1 MEKEWQ
7 YKIKSSEFCFSFPK
21 VDLLPP
27 EGRAEIA
34 FVGRSNVG
42 KSTLIN
48 LLCEKKKLVR
58 TSGTPGQTQALNYF
72 QIDFNDQTEPVKER
86 MDYSCYFVDLPGF
99 GYAKRSKAE
108 LRDWAEIFEGYLLSR
123 KTLVLLLLL
132 VDARRELGEQEKM
145 LAELGRRGNLL
156 VVFTKADQL
165 NQSQK
170 TKALRDL
177 PNELRIKKD
186 RIFLT
191 SSVERSKFS
200 IENLRE
206 EILAATL
213 S

>member
-1 MEKEWQ
+1 MEKEQQ

-21 VDLLPP
+21 VNLLPP
-27 EGRAEIA
+27 PGMAEIA

-48 LLCEKKKLVR
+48 LLCQKKKLVR

-72 QIDFNDQTEPVKER
+72 QINFNDLTEPEKER

-99 GYAKRSKAE
+99 GYAKRSKSE

-145 LAELGRRGNLL
+145 LAEIGRRGNLL

-177 PNELRIKKD
+177 PKELKITRE

-191 SSVERSKFS
+191 SSIEKTKFS
-200 IENLRE
+200 IDQLRE
-206 EILAATL
+206 VILAETL
-213 S
+213 A